1 MTITRKLTAAATAAV
16 LAATGVAA
24 AAEAPVVSIQQTS
37 KATTAPVTIPGT
49 GIHKGDRLPSGA
61 RLVYRNVELEGEQTV
76 TFTIKAPAG
85 KRLRGLVPRNDDL
98 GFAVLT
104 RPDYGGKTKV
114 RVRAFASPQSDGR
127 VLGRIYGL
135 VR

>member
-1 MTITRKLTAAATAAV
+1 MTITRKLTAATATAL

-24 AAEAPVVSIQQTS
+24 AAEAPVVSKQHTS
-37 KATTAPVTIPGT
+37 DAKRAPLTIPGT
-49 GIHKGDRLPSGA
+49 GVHSGDELPRGA

-76 TFTIKAPAG
+76 TFTIRAPGG
-85 KRLRGLVPRNDDL
+85 KRLRGLAPKDDAL

-104 RPDYGGKTKV
+104 RPDYGGRTKV
-114 RVRAFASPQSDGR
+114 RVRAFASPKSDGR
-127 VLGRIYGL
+127 VQGRIYGL